1 MDAGRGFLAVVDILG
16 GTKTELTV
24 PRFEELAGR
33 KCTGIVWA
41 ESRAEL
47 LAH

>member
-1 MDAGRGFLAVVDILG
+1 MEAGRGFLVVIGILG
-16 GTKTELTV
+16 GTKIELAV

-33 KCTGIVWA
+33 KRGVVWV
-41 ESRAEL
+41 ESWAEL